1 MDILVESKLEYISEQ
16 ELTDNLDTVEQTQD
30 VIIETDIEKILNTD
44 DLIYDDSLIDIEKNT
59 QSKHLPFT
67 DILNKQKINI
77 CRKEYNL
84 WMNENY
90 EMLQSAFYI
99 ISNKNF
105 NKNIKINFNTFTEFC
120 FLYN

>member
-1 MDILVESKLEYISEQ
+1 MDILVESKLEYINEQ

>member
-1 MDILVESKLEYISEQ
+1 MDILVESKLEYINDQ

>member
-1 MDILVESKLEYISEQ
+1 MDILVESKLEYINEQ

-90 EMLQSAFYI
+90 EMLQSSFYI

>member
-1 MDILVESKLEYISEQ
+1 MDILVESKLEYINDQ

-99 ISNKNF
+99 ISNKN
-105 NKNIKINFNTFTEFC
+105 IKINFNTFTEFC